1 LKLSIKDIS
10 HAVHSI
16 LERSFNFK
24 YYMNQIEL
32 SSNEALQIK
41 KKKQILVGKNYHSSI
56 TNKEL
61 VSGGLIIH
69 LIVHTIFY

>member
-1 LKLSIKDIS
+1 
-10 HAVHSI
+10 VHSI

-41 KKKQILVGKNYHSSI
+41 KK
-56 TNKEL
+56 NK
-61 VSGGLIIH
+61 
-69 LIVHTIFY
+69 F